1 MKKILIFLSLIV
13 FSFNYS
19 QNIVSGTVTDETGV
33 PLPGATVLAIESG
46 ANTITDFDGNYSI
59 SAEIGTTLEFRF
71 IGYAVTTISVSG
83 TSLDVSLSP
92 DNALDEV
99 IVTALGV
106 SRDKKSLGYSVQGVD
121 GDDVTDN

>member
-59 SAEIGTTLEFRF
+59 SAEIGTTLEIRF
-71 IGYAVTTISVSG
+71 IGYAVTTI
-83 TSLDVSLSP
+83 T
-92 DNALDEV
+92 
-99 IVTALGV
+99 
-106 SRDKKSLGYSVQGVD
+106 
-121 GDDVTDN
+121 